1 MTLVRALDARWAVGG
16 TLGVV
21 PLPVLGPCGTWRTF
35 LRVVRLSPWVPPC
48 VDFRRCIFAYAGL
61 VRGGGGIASAWPR
74 PYHAAIGGICS
85 PTAVRVSPLA
95 FHHDPLLIVGCF
107 RSGIFWILSY
117 LVMLEMLQAH
127 SAHGGD
133 IYIYIYLYFILY
145 LLVGC
150 AYFSVGFS
158 RLAGL
163 GVAPVD
169 RGCCS
174 HQAITLATQAGW
186 DASCRT
192 GTASRGCPRPT
203 RLFTG
208 FPCGPL
214 HSGRTVHRRV
224 CTFPGRTRRFF
235 TEIA

>member
-1 MTLVRALDARWAVGG
+1 MTLVRALDVRWAVGG

-21 PLPVLGPCGTWRTF
+21 PLLVLGPCGTWRTF

-95 FHHDPLLIVGCF
+95 FHHDPLLSVGCF
-107 RSGIFWILSY
+107 RSGTFWIISY

-133 IYIYIYLYFILY
+133 IYIYIYIPILY
-145 LLVGC
+145 PISSSRVCLLFRRFQPPRRLGGGTCRQRLLLPPGDHARHPGWLGRIVPHWHRFARMPQADAPVHGVPLRTSPQRSHGPPPC
-150 AYFSVGFS
+150 LHFS
-158 RLAGL
+158 R
-163 GVAPVD
+163 
-169 RGCCS
+169 
-174 HQAITLATQAGW
+174 TYT
-186 DASCRT
+186 
-192 GTASRGCPRPT
+192 
-203 RLFTG
+203 
-208 FPCGPL
+208 PL
-214 HSGRTVHRRV
+214 LH
-224 CTFPGRTRRFF
+224 
-235 TEIA
+235 